1 MSNNIFYIANNK
13 MYRLESDRPNEIK
26 SQVLEDYRRRVIDNV
41 KRNEWK
47 TKGNG
52 AIFTE
57 TATPEVSA
65 ESALKNM
72 RVSITSITESGDG
85 IAYTLGID
93 DVCGIYTNDSSDTD
107 GILLSDSNYRYSYI
121 NKGIGSY
128 VVSASFAGESHI
140 GIMEH
145 DQNGC
150 DFITE
155 GTSRERWPMW
165 SKRSPRRI
173 IYSGCGLALPQRAI
187 DQKEKF
193 SSLPA
198 MMLDRFEEYNYVES
212 PYSVYSIDLDTM
224 ELDELVTDSSQR
236 FSYIKPCESADGYI
250 YYIKKPY
257 SEDQSGNTSI
267 GDVLLAPFRLV
278 GAIFGFLNFF
288 TIKYSGKTLTKSA
301 GNTKSKNMSEEKMFI
316 DGNIFEAGKE
326 LENNRRQGDKFPG
339 AIPHS
344 YQLCR
349 RLGKDGKEEIVKKG
363 IIAYA
368 CRDNGE
374 ILCSNGLHLLSLTPG
389 GNGFEEK
396 LILKENSISFI
407 YVD

>member
-1 MSNNIFYIANNK
+1 MSNNIFYIADNK
-13 MYRLESDRPNEIK
+13 MYKLNGGTPKEIK
-26 SQVLEDYRRRVIDNV
+26 SQVLEDYRRRIIDNV

-52 AIFTE
+52 AIFTD

-72 RVSITSITESGDG
+72 SVAITSMTESGDG

-107 GILLSDSNYRYSYI
+107 GILLSDSNYRYSFI
-121 NKGIGSY
+121 NKGDRAY

-140 GIMEH
+140 GIME
-145 DQNGC
+145 DGQNGC

-155 GTSRERWPMW
+155 GSSRERWPMW
-165 SKRSPRRI
+165 SRSSRRRI
-173 IYSGCGLALPQRAI
+173 IYSGCGLALPQKAI
-187 DQKEKF
+187 DQKEKLK
-193 SSLPA
+193 SYPEMILE
-198 MMLDRFEEYNYVES
+198 RFDEYNYVEG
-212 PYSVYSIDLDTM
+212 PYSVCSIDLDTM
-224 ELDELVTDSSQR
+224 ELEELITDESQK
-236 FSYIKPCESADGYI
+236 FSYIKPFESSDGYL

-257 SEDQSGNTSI
+257 NENSNGSLGFLDI
-267 GDVLLAPFRLV
+267 ILAPFRLV
-278 GAIFGFLNFF
+278 AAIFGFLNFF
-288 TIKYSGKTLTKSA
+288 TIKYSGKTLTKNA
-301 GNTKSKNMSEEKMFI
+301 GNTKAKNISEEKMFI

-349 RLGKDGKEEIVKKG
+349 RFGKDGKEEIIKKG
-363 IIAYA
+363 IISYA

-374 ILCSNGLHLLSLTPG
+374 ILCSNGLHLISLTPN
-389 GNGFEEK
+389 GNGYDES
-396 LILKENSISFI
+396 LVLKENAISFI
-407 YVD
+407 YVC